1 MEEGPI
7 SHEEEISPELV
18 EKGIRI
24 LQKKILNQECSPP
37 TLFAVLQVV
46 GAGIHK
52 RIIAKQKAAASAMLA
67 VPNWGEQ
74 VSAIN
79 IKEEKSAMRQQA
91 ALAVAE
97 MLRSR
102 CSALGYEESLDTGA
116 LPELLRAIASS
127 SHGPFEE
134 ALRQV
139 IVGAEARMCG
149 EAEEEDGGTQA
160 HEEGGAV
167 KLKVGPVKRANRIAA
182 KVQEYRKEKD
192 ADSWPFAQFMT
203 DILRASFVVA
213 TAEEMV
219 LVWEGLLAS
228 PDFEVVRLKNKIGEL
243 KKPFNM
249 HANVLFKPEECK
261 DPILCEVQFCLR
273 EVFDLMHCDHLLYE
287 VVRAKGVEDL
297 L

>member
-1 MEEGPI
+1 M
-7 SHEEEISPELV
+7 
-18 EKGIRI
+18 
-24 LQKKILNQECSPP
+24 
-37 TLFAVLQVV
+37 
-46 GAGIHK
+46 
-52 RIIAKQKAAASAMLA
+52 
-67 VPNWGEQ
+67 
-74 VSAIN
+74 
-79 IKEEKSAMRQQA
+79 
-91 ALAVAE
+91 
-97 MLRSR
+97 
-102 CSALGYEESLDTGA
+102 
-116 LPELLRAIASS
+116 
-127 SHGPFEE
+127 
-134 ALRQV
+134 
-139 IVGAEARMCG
+139 
-149 EAEEEDGGTQA
+149 
-160 HEEGGAV
+160 
-167 KLKVGPVKRANRIAA
+167 GPVKRANRIAT

-297 L
+297 F